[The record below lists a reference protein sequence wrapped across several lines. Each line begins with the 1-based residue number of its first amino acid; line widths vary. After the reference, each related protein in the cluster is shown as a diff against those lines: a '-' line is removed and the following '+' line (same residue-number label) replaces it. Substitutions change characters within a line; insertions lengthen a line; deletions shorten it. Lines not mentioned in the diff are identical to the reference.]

1 MKHSAANALV
11 LFAAQGAGSGRA
23 PRAPGTAGTAVG
35 LLLYLLLKDLGPA
48 AYGAASAAV
57 ALLGAW
63 AAGRAEV
70 LLGRKDDPSIVI
82 DEIAGF
88 LVSLFLVP
96 PLWGYTAAAFALFRF
111 FDIAKPWPIG
121 RLQDLPG
128 GIGVMADDIAAGVC
142 TNLVLQLVLGIAG
155 RA

>member
-1 MKHSAANALV
+1 MNRAPFDPLV
-11 LFAAQGAGSGRA
+11 LFFAQGAGAGRA

-57 ALLGAW
+57 AVLGAW

-88 LVSLFLVP
+88 LTSLFLVP
-96 PLWGYTAAAFALFRF
+96 AGWGYAAAAFMLFRF
-111 FDIAKPWPIG
+111 FDIVKPWPIR

-128 GIGVMADDIAAGVC
+128 GVGVMADDIAAGVC
-142 TNLVLQLVLGIAG
+142 TNLVLQLFLGIAG